1 MHSPEDKS
9 KLLKMISLIEI
20 MLVLCLNPGP
30 SFKTDKKELFVKE
43 GRCMERSGA
52 WSNLRMPISLAY
64 ISSILKKEGY
74 EVELIDDIA
83 EYSMHNKTKI
93 NEVLEKFQPD
103 LAIINTSMPSVLT
116 EDMFAAKAIKQKY
129 PNAVVAMI
137 GVAPTLISSEILNAG
152 SVDIC
157 IRNEPEMI
165 SKELLARIAAGKSWK
180 DVKGISFVKDKKI
193 IINQDAPTVDINA
206 LPMPDF
212 DSLPLD
218 AYRTP
223 IDRKKQV
230 LIDVS
235 RGCPYKCIY
244 CTGTKFYGHNFR
256 HRNPESVLDE
266 IEHVKKLGVRKIL
279 FWADTFTFNKKF
291 VIDLCKGMVE
301 RGLENEMSWVVNSR
315 VNTIDPKML
324 KHMDD
329 ANCFLVAFG
338 VESGNQEIL
347 DYVNKGITLEQTRNA
362 FKWVKE
368 TNIESAAHVVF
379 GLAPFETEKTI
390 KKTLDF
396 INEIKP
402 NYANFH
408 IATPYPGTELYAR
421 YDREGYI
428 INKEYTRLES
438 PKANISLP
446 HLSNTD
452 LEHWRDKAF
461 FDFYVTPRIA
471 IQELKKVRSFPHLYN
486 LVTNG
491 LWFMQGWMNAR
502 KL

>member
-1 MHSPEDKS
+1 MR
-9 KLLKMISLIEI
+9 I
-20 MLVLCLNPGP
+20 LCLNPGP
-30 SFKTDKKELFVKE
+30 SGSIDKKELFVKE

-64 ISSILKKEGY
+64 ISSILKKDGH
-74 EVELIDDIA
+74 EVRLIDDIA
-83 EYSMHNKTKI
+83 EYSLNDKTKLDSI
-93 NEVLEKFQPD
+93 LEKFQPD
-103 LAIINTSMPSVLT
+103 LAIINTSLPSVLT
-116 EDMFAAKAIKQKY
+116 EDMFAVKKIKEKYPKAII
-129 PNAVVAMI
+129 AMI
-137 GVAPTLISSEILNAG
+137 GVAPTLITGEILKAG
-152 SVDIC
+152 PVDIC
-157 IRNEPEMI
+157 IRKEPEMI
-165 SKELLARIAAGKSWK
+165 SKEISACIASGKDWK
-180 DVKGISFVKDKKI
+180 RVLGISFVHNKAI
-193 IINQDAPTVDINA
+193 VTNPDAPLVDINA

-244 CTGTKFYGHNFR
+244 CTGTKFYGHDFR
-256 HRNPESVLDE
+256 YRNPEKVLEE

-291 VIDLCKGMVE
+291 VIDLCNGMVE
-301 RGLENEMSWVVNSR
+301 RGLEKDMSWVVNSR
-315 VNTIDPKML
+315 VNTIDQEML
-324 KHMDD
+324 KHMDE

-338 VESGNQEIL
+338 AESGNQEIL
-347 DYVNKGITLEQTRNA
+347 NYVNKGITLEQTRNA
-362 FKWVKE
+362 FKWVHE
-368 TNIESAAHVVF
+368 TNIESAAHIVF
-379 GLAPFETEKTI
+379 GLAPFETETTI

-396 INEIKP
+396 VKEIKP

-421 YDREGYI
+421 YDKEGYI

-438 PKANISLP
+438 PKANITLP
-446 HLSNTD
+446 NLSNND